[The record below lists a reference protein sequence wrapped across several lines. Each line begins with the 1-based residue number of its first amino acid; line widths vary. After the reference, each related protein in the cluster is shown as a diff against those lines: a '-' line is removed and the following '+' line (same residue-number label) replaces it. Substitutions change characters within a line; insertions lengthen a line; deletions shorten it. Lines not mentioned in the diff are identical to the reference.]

1 MGKKYLLYYAIAHAE
16 FRYPELQSISELFN
30 FGVGL
35 PEEEEERDPNR
46 PFLIVELE
54 DESHAHHLAQR
65 CILIRCEYAPYLSF
79 GTLMPHQSSIRTL
92 GNCDYIRRSP
102 RADTDQ

>member
-30 FGVGL
+30 FGVSL
-35 PEEEEERDPNR
+35 PDEEEERDPNR

-54 DESHAHHLAQR
+54 SESHARDLAKR
-65 CILIRCEYAPYLSF
+65 CILIKYGHVF
-79 GTLMPHQSSIRTL
+79 GMFSSR
-92 GNCDYIRRSP
+92 D
-102 RADTDQ
+102 